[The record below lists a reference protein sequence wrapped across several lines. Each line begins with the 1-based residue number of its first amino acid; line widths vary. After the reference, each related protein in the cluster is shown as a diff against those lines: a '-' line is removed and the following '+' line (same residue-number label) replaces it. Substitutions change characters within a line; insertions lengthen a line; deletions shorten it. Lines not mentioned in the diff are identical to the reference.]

1 MYTCVITLCLG
12 SHLLADH
19 SGMKYYST
27 TMFTAQMMGYLF
39 VAASY
44 TTTTIVSIKNLQN
57 HVRFLR
63 QFTNLIGK
71 VSMLD
76 GIEINVPLNRSKII
90 GLLLTVHVLFNIFIH
105 LFWFPIWDVLIVLMI
120 KSYTFELLTAMIMH
134 SYLYHIAIMLN
145 QQNAMVLKRFE
156 IIMMNRLDVIGIYEI
171 LTIIEQF
178 DGVKELFQIS
188 FGEQFLQRAAFDVI
202 LITIDLFGCVLLS
215 VAGESSVDVLKQI
228 IFDMLPHILKNV
240 SFVLSM
246 EEFGLQVNI
255 DYLYLYIYIRLAR

>member
-1 MYTCVITLCLG
+1 MSFLKIIAPFVNVLFFCGQLPIVINSKTNKIICTFPLILYTIVMYTCVITLCLG

-134 SYLYHIAIMLN
+134 S
-145 QQNAMVLKRFE
+145 
-156 IIMMNRLDVIGIYEI
+156 
-171 LTIIEQF
+171 
-178 DGVKELFQIS
+178 
-188 FGEQFLQRAAFDVI
+188 
-202 LITIDLFGCVLLS
+202 
-215 VAGESSVDVLKQI
+215 
-228 IFDMLPHILKNV
+228 
-240 SFVLSM
+240 
-246 EEFGLQVNI
+246 
-255 DYLYLYIYIRLAR
+255 